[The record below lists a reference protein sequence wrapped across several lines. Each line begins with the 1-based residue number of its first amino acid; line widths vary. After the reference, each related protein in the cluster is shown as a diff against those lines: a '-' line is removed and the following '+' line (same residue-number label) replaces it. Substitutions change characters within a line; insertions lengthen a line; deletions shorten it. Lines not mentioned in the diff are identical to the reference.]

1 MAPAI
6 IEDAE
11 CSPARVDFSSLRAQ
25 PSLFDQMP
33 EEDWCIMD
41 DVSFE
46 MESVRHKSAVT
57 RLENPDKNVLSSKEN
72 IPL

>member
-1 MAPAI
+1 LASTI

-11 CSPARVDFSSLRAQ
+11 NSPARIDFASLKTQ
-25 PSLFDQMP
+25 PSLLDQMP
-33 EEDWCIMD
+33 EEEWSLMD

-46 MESVRHKSAVT
+46 MESVRHRPEMKKSESSDKSA
-57 RLENPDKNVLSSKEN
+57 LSSKEN